1 MNELIKVESRS
12 IGGESIQTIN
22 ARELHQFLNI
32 ATRFND
38 WIGSRIEQ
46 YGFIP
51 NQDFVTFTENSVK
64 GRPIIEYTITLDMAK
79 ELSMVER
86 NEKGKQARRYFI
98 ECERRLLAKPSVL
111 ALPRPSDDLP
121 SALRSAINRRAWT
134 LSHAAYEEY
143 RKRMAE
149 DIMIR
154 RGLQHPEDWK
164 PLETRQDALEHV
176 EGMAS
181 LLETYSNVIR
191 ERGRRFA
198 QLIGEDYDHAVR
210 KLRRPS

>member
-12 IGGESIQTIN
+12 IGGKSIQTIN
-22 ARELHQFLNI
+22 ARELHQFLNV

-51 NQDFVTFTENSVK
+51 NQDFVTFTENPVK

-98 ECERRLLAKPSVL
+98 ECERQLLAKPSVP

-143 RKRMAE
+143 RQRMLK
-149 DIMIR
+149 DKMILSGR
-154 RGLQHPEDWK
+154 QHPEDWK

-191 ERGRRFA
+191 ERGRR
-198 QLIGEDYDHAVR
+198 L
-210 KLRRPS
+210 PS